1 MYKLIFYSVLLFF
14 AVPTYTASA
23 YMAPSTAKT
32 NIQKQCGICLDEKP
46 KVAFVDL
53 ECGHNY
59 CFDCLQS
66 MVDMAL
72 KEKSSQDL
80 KCPNPRCKK
89 TFSHRDIFNITNSK
103 KIVDDI
109 AQIQMYELMA
119 TLPDAKHC
127 PTPNCNYVFIGDD
140 SGQPFKVTC
149 PICHQKYCS
158 KCLKDHDPKISC
170 QEAAQLQ
177 QQDTAT
183 IEYLRANKIKPCPQC
198 GIHVEKI
205 DGCDYVTCKKCT
217 HGFCINCYGQHHV
230 NKCAEPE
237 VDPYAQMLTEAPKA
251 QVLVQPQEPK
261 NIATVNPNGALRRRH
276 NSVIIPPAIVQQ
288 PKQTNLP
295 QQHHVQQNQAPKTTV
310 ADRMAI
316 AQALQVPAQPD
327 TSNDALLAQMLYEE
341 LNETL

>member
-14 AVPTYTASA
+14 AIPTYAASA

-72 KEKSSQDL
+72 REKSSQDL

-158 KCLKDHDPKISC
+158 KCLKEHDPKISC
-170 QEAAQLQ
+170 QEATQLQ
-177 QQDTAT
+177 QQDIAT

-205 DGCDYVTCKKCT
+205 DGCDYVTCKKCV

-251 QVLVQPQEPK
+251 QAHTPK
-261 NIATVNPNGALRRRH
+261 NLA
-276 NSVIIPPAIVQQ
+276 SIPPVAVQH
-288 PKQTNLP
+288 PKQANLP
-295 QQHHVQQNQAPKTTV
+295 KQIAKQNVIPKTNV